1 MLSNIE
7 VKTPN
12 APIYEVKLDS
22 LVEVPKVSI
31 RWNKVKSKIIFS
43 GKSLSVHM
51 SRHVPS
57 RPVPVP
63 VPPKSP

>member
-31 RWNKVKSKIIFS
+31 RWNKVKYQLKIQ
-43 GKSLSVHM
+43 
-51 SRHVPS
+51 
-57 RPVPVP
+57 
-63 VPPKSP
+63 